1 MTTLVMLGILVFG
14 IVTYKQLP
22 VSDLPN
28 VDFPT
33 ITVTAVLPGT
43 SPQTMAATVATPLE
57 KQFSTIAGI
66 DNMTSTSSLGQSQ
79 IVIQF
84 ALDRDIDAAAQ
95 DVQAAIA
102 QTLRQLPQGIIPPS
116 YQKTNPADAPIL
128 TLALTSTEVPLS
140 ALDEYGETTIA
151 QRLSMVG
158 GVAQVLV
165 YGTQKYAVRLQ
176 LDPTQLAPRGI
187 ALEDIATAV
196 VAQNVNQPTGVLWG
210 SKTALTVQATGQLDS
225 ASAFGDIIVAYRNGA
240 PVHLSEVGQIT
251 DDVQN
256 NKTASWYNGE
266 RAIVLAIQ
274 RQPGTN
280 TVEVADHIRA
290 ALARVSSEIPQSVH
304 VGVLYDRSATIQASV
319 HDVTFTLL
327 LTLVLVV
334 MVIFL
339 FLRNMS
345 ATVIPSLALPF
356 SIIGTFA
363 VMYLLHYSLDN
374 LSLMALTLAV
384 GFVVDDAIVM
394 LENIVRHLEMGK
406 PKMQA
411 AIDGASE
418 VGFTILSM
426 TFSLAAVFIPF
437 LFMGGIIGKLFHEF
451 AVTIGVAILVSGFVS
466 LTLTPMLSSRFLRS
480 DHGQHHGRLYELTER
495 FYVAWLGVYERSL
508 AWVMQRRPM
517 ALIFSAIILVATG
530 WLFWSTPKGLFP
542 TDDTGQLLAT
552 TEAAEGVSFDAL
564 VERQAAVAAVVAR
577 DPDVHAVTSSVGT
590 TAAANQGQLT
600 IDLKP
605 IDQRHRSADQIS
617 HDLAAAT
624 ANVEGITT
632 FIQNPP
638 AISIGGLSSK
648 SLYQYTLQSGDIIAL
663 DSAAARAAS
672 AAPAADDP
680 DRRDEKRPADRESA
694 GYRGHQS

>member
-1 MTTLVMLGILVFG
+1 MNFTSLFIKRPVMTTLVMVGILVFG
-14 IVTYKQLP
+14 IVAYRQLP

-33 ITVTAVLPGT
+33 VTVSATLPGT

-84 ALDRDIDAAAQ
+84 ALDRNIDAAAQ
-95 DVQAAIA
+95 DVQAAIT
-102 QTLRQLPQGIIPPS
+102 QTLRTLQQGIIPPS

-128 TLALTSTEVPLS
+128 TLALTSDVVPLS
-140 ALDEYGETTIA
+140 TLDEFGETTIA

-165 YGTQKYAVRLQ
+165 YGAQKYAVRIQ
-176 LDPTQLAPRGI
+176 LDPSQLASRGL
-187 ALEDIATAV
+187 ALEDVATAI
-196 VAQNVNQPTGVLWG
+196 ANQNVNLPTGVLWG
-210 SKTALTVQATGQLDS
+210 AKTALTVQATGQLGNAD
-225 ASAFGDIIVAYRNGA
+225 AFRQLVVAYRNGA
-240 PVHLSEVGQIT
+240 PVHLSEVGRIS

-256 NKTASWYNGE
+256 NKTASWYNG
-266 RAIVLAIQ
+266 APSIVLAIQ

-280 TVEVADHIRA
+280 TVAVTQRVKA
-290 ALARVSSEIPQSVH
+290 ALARVQREIPPAVR
-304 VGVLYDRSATIQASV
+304 VETLYDRSATIQASV
-319 HDVTFTLL
+319 HDVTFTLE
-327 LTLVLVV
+327 LTLGLVV
-334 MVIFL
+334 LVIFL
-339 FLRNMS
+339 FLRNIS
-345 ATVIPSLALPF
+345 ATIIPSLALPM
-356 SIIGTFA
+356 SIIGTFS

-426 TFSLAAVFIPF
+426 TFSLAAVFIPI

-451 AVTIGVAILVSGFVS
+451 AVTIGVAILVSGLVS

-480 DHGQHHGRLYELTER
+480 AHGKQQSR
-495 FYVAWLGVYERSL
+495 FYQRTEAMYEAWLEGYERSL
-508 AWVMQRRPM
+508 SWVMARRR
-517 ALIFSAIILVATG
+517 ATLVFSAVILVLTAI
-530 WLFWSTPKGLFP
+530 LFVIAPKGLFP
-542 TDDTGQLLAT
+542 TDDTGQLLGT

-564 VERQAAVAAVVAR
+564 VERQQQVAAAMAR
-577 DPDVHAVTSSVGT
+577 HTDVRSVTSSVGT
-590 TAAANQGQLT
+590 SAAANQGQLT

-605 IDQRHRSADQIS
+605 LSDRKRSA
-617 HDLAAAT
+617 
-624 ANVEGITT
+624 E
-632 FIQNPP
+632 
-638 AISIGGLSSK
+638 
-648 SLYQYTLQSGDIIAL
+648 
-663 DSAAARAAS
+663 
-672 AAPAADDP
+672 
-680 DRRDEKRPADRESA
+680 
-694 GYRGHQS
+694 